1 IILLIFALWSDRIKM
16 RYPFILAGLVMCL
29 IGFAINISNAPIG
42 VKYFGT
48 FFCVSGSYAAFPG
61 VISWLGNNLSG
72 QYKRGVG
79 MALHIGIGNF
89 AGAIASNIY
98 RSQDAPRY
106 VLGHGLELMF
116 VGIGFVT
123 LPIAVVA
130 YTRINARRDVLEKE
144 MQEKGIKYTAE
155 ELRELGDKAPD
166 FRYTL

>member
-1 IILLIFALWSDRIKM
+1 M
-16 RYPFILAGLVMCL
+16 RYHD
-29 IGFAINISNAPIG
+29 S
-42 VKYFGT
+42 
-48 FFCVSGSYAAFPG
+48 
-61 VISWLGNNLSG
+61 
-72 QYKRGVG
+72 
-79 MALHIGIGNF
+79 
-89 AGAIASNIY
+89 
-98 RSQDAPRY
+98 D
-106 VLGHGLELMF
+106 GLELMF